1 VSGLVA
7 TATAGA
13 AGLLA
18 AHGRRRVLVA
28 ALLAPV
34 VAGVVAVSTGGLAQ
48 ATPGRWVVVALL
60 GALGSAVL
68 ATYLPVRGPWYRL
81 QAGCTRCAVV
91 AGLSLPVATM
101 VLASHP
107 LDAGTSML
115 ALAAVT
121 FGLGQRLRDPGT
133 CPTR

>member
-1 VSGLVA
+1 MSGLV
-7 TATAGA
+7 TTTTAGA

-18 AHGRRRVLVA
+18 AHGRRRVLAA

-34 VAGVVAVSTGGLAQ
+34 LAGVVAVSTGALAH
-48 ATPGRWVVVALL
+48 AAPGRLVVVALL
-60 GALGSAVL
+60 GLLGAAVV
-68 ATYLPVRGPWYRL
+68 ATYLPVSGPWYPL
-81 QAGCTRCAVV
+81 HAGCTRCAVV

-101 VLASHP
+101 VLASDP
-107 LDAGTSML
+107 LDTGTAML